1 MEIWP
6 GFKTSILQY
15 EDSIML
21 NVDLSHKVLRTD
33 TVLDILYD
41 CYNRAGQRGGNQAYQ
56 EAAIR
61 KLVGEIV
68 LTRYGILELK
78 L

>member
-1 MEIWP
+1 
-6 GFKTSILQY
+6 
-15 EDSIML
+15 ML

-41 CYNRAGQRGGNQAYQ
+41 LHKQATQRGGEQAYK
-56 EAAIR
+56 ENAIR

-68 LTRYGILELK
+68 LTRYESYNMVSIFD
-78 L
+78 